1 MMARALPPERLMAR
15 PARDGGEAAP
25 APGARLAQALCDP
38 RAYPG
43 AFPAAPVEH
52 IETHISHVF
61 LIAGLAYKIKKPVNL
76 GFLDFSTLAQ
86 RKHACEEEL
95 RINRRVAPQVYLAV
109 VPIAGSC
116 DAPRV
121 EGEGPAIEYAVK
133 MRRFE
138 QADVFDQVAAQGR
151 LLPRH
156 VDEMASQLAAFH
168 GAAGVAAADSGF
180 GSPQQVFEAADQNFA
195 QLATLLGEIHAA
207 ALAQLR
213 AWTRTQGARLEAL
226 LEQRRAQGHVR
237 ECHGDLHL
245 GNIAML
251 EGEIVMF
258 DALEFDAALRWT
270 DTMNDV
276 AFLSMDLHAHGR
288 PDLAARFVDA
298 YLSHG
303 GDYAGVA
310 LLRFFQ
316 VYRAMVRAK
325 VAALRAR
332 QDAGDEEG
340 SRTAMARCAALIE
353 LAASLARPRPGMLIL
368 LHGVSGSG
376 KTWGAQRMLEAT
388 GALRIRSDVERK
400 RAHGLHAFAASGSAS
415 GAGLYV
421 PSVTQD
427 TYARLAALA
436 REIVRAGYP
445 VLVDAT
451 FLRASQRAP
460 FLQLAREERV
470 PARIASF
477 TADEA
482 VLRARVQARQAAGG
496 DASEA
501 TLEVLEQQLR
511 IREPLSAAEAA
522 IAVQFDTGRMS
533 EAQIGEAARALMGV
547 HPARD

>member
-1 MMARALPPERLMAR
+1 MAP
-15 PARDGGEAAP
+15 PARHDADEATP

-38 RAYPG
+38 RAYPAASAG
-43 AFPAAPVEH
+43 AEAVEH
-52 IETHISHVF
+52 IETHVSHVF

-86 RKHACEEEL
+86 RRHACEEEL
-95 RINRRVAPQVYLAV
+95 RINRRLAPQVYLAV

-133 MRRFE
+133 MRRFA
-138 QADVFDQVAAQGR
+138 QTDVFDQVAAQGR

-168 GAAGVAAADSGF
+168 GEAGVAAADSGF
-180 GSPQQVFEAADQNFA
+180 GSPQQVFDVADQNFV
-195 QLATLLGEIHAA
+195 QLAALLGETHAA

-213 AWTRTQGARLEAL
+213 AWTRAQGAQLESVL
-226 LEQRRAQGHVR
+226 LRRRAQGHVR

-245 GNIAML
+245 GNIAMF

-276 AFLSMDLHAHGR
+276 AFLSMDLHAQGR
-288 PDLAARFVDA
+288 PDLAARFIDA
-298 YLSHG
+298 YLAHG
-303 GDYAGVA
+303 GDYAGVTP
-310 LLRFFQ
+310 LRFFQ

-332 QDAGDEEG
+332 QDAGDEAG
-340 SRTAMARCAALIE
+340 SRAATARCTAPLE
-353 LAASLARPRPGMLIL
+353 LAATLARPRPGMLVL

-400 RAHGLHAFAASGSAS
+400 RAHGLHALASSGSAS
-415 GAGLYV
+415 GAGLYAS
-421 PSVTQD
+421 SVTQD

-470 PARIASF
+470 PVRIASF

-482 VLRARVQARQAAGG
+482 ILRARVQARQAAGG

-511 IREPLSAAEAA
+511 TREPLSAAEAA

-533 EAQIGEAARALMGV
+533 EAQIAHAARALMGV
-547 HPARD
+547 RPARD